1 MFLRVWSGSTT
12 NTTQTIPMYYD
23 ARTLDNEKTLHADIC
38 IIGAGP
44 AGTTLAREF
53 TGSDIRV
60 LLLESGGEKSDH
72 RIQQLSS
79 GEVSGDFTEPVENTH
94 LRQLGG
100 TANHWI
106 IKMSDKQFGYRYA
119 PLNPIDFEK
128 REEIPYSGWPISR
141 KDLDPYY
148 AKVHEVC
155 KVGPYRY
162 APGNWE
168 TERFKPLRLNSDRV
182 VTDFFTFGPTRL
194 FSNDFPQQAAKAGN
208 VQVMLH
214 ATVTELLA
222 NDAGNAVET
231 AVVKTLNGK
240 TIQVQARHFIIAS
253 GGFQTPRLLLNSRS
267 KFENGLG
274 NQHDVVGR
282 YYIDHGLVPSGN
294 LYPHDPKIIN
304 SLGIYDMRLM
314 EGCSVLGK
322 LSLAEKVMRE
332 EGLRNFCAT
341 LFPMPEPHE
350 VEAILSMKSIAVD
363 LAGRKFPKQLPKHLY
378 NMLRGSKHLAFML
391 NQKLRHGG
399 TLMPGF
405 GQGGWSKFDDNEKK
419 YRRLELM
426 AFIEQTPDP
435 DNRVTLI
442 DEKDEL
448 GAQKIRVHYEWKED
462 DIRSIAR
469 AQDIMWE
476 ELNKLGIG
484 RIEPPERPGGLPRVG
499 SEGLHHLMGTT
510 RMSDDPKLGVV
521 DRNCTVHGIGNLHI
535 ASSSVFTTGGYANPT
550 ITILALALRL
560 ADHLKAELKRCS
572 KSAGEVESKTV
583 AKAKTLVPA

>member
-1 MFLRVWSGSTT
+1 MYSDARALDD
-12 NTTQTIPMYYD
+12 NTT
-23 ARTLDNEKTLHADIC
+23 LDTDIC

-53 TGSDIRV
+53 AGSDIDI

-72 RIQQLSS
+72 RTQQLSS
-79 GEVSGDFTEPVENTH
+79 GEVTGDFTEPVENTH

-106 IKMSDKQFGYRYA
+106 IKMSDKQYGYRYA
-119 PLNPIDFEK
+119 PLNHIDFEK
-128 REEIPYSGWPISR
+128 RDAIPYSGWPITR
-141 KDLDPYY
+141 EDLDPYY
-148 AKVHEVC
+148 ERVHQICE
-155 KVGPYRY
+155 VGPYRY
-162 APGNWE
+162 GPGNWE
-168 TERFKPLRLNSDRV
+168 TERFKPLKLDSDRV

-194 FSNDFPQQAAKAGN
+194 FGSDFPRQAAKVGN
-208 VQVMLH
+208 VRIMLH
-214 ATVTELLA
+214 ATVTELEA
-222 NDAGNAVET
+222 NESGAAVET
-231 AVVKTLNGK
+231 AVIKTFNGK
-240 TIQVQARHFIIAS
+240 TIRVRARHFIIAS
-253 GGFQTPRLLLNSRS
+253 GGFQTPRLLLNSRNR
-267 KFENGLG
+267 FEHGLG
-274 NQHDVVGR
+274 NQNDVVGR

-322 LSLAEKVMRE
+322 LSLSEKVMRE

-350 VEAILSMKSIAVD
+350 VQAILSMKSIAVD
-363 LAGRKFPKQLPKHLY
+363 LAGRKFPKQLPTHLF
-378 NMLRGSKHLAFML
+378 NMLRGSRHLLFML

-435 DNRVTLI
+435 ENRVTLI

-448 GAQKIRVHYEWKED
+448 GKEKIRVHFEWSED
-462 DIRSIAR
+462 DVRSIAR
-469 AQDIMWE
+469 AQQIMHE
-476 ELNKLGIG
+476 ELQKTGIG
-484 RIEPPERPGGLPRVG
+484 KVVPGELRENGLPHVG

-510 RMSDDPKLGVV
+510 RMSDDPKFGVV
-521 DRNCTVHGIGNLHI
+521 DANCTVHGVGNLHI
-535 ASSSVFTTGGYANPT
+535 ASSSVFPTGGYANPT

-560 ADHLKAELKRCS
+560 ADRLKAEMKQ
-572 KSAGEVESKTV
+572 A
-583 AKAKTLVPA
+583 

>member
-1 MFLRVWSGSTT
+1 
-12 NTTQTIPMYYD
+12 MYTD
-23 ARTLDNEKTLHADIC
+23 ARSLDDNKILTTDIC
-38 IIGAGP
+38 VIGAGP
-44 AGTTLAREF
+44 AGTTLARELAG
-53 TGSDIRV
+53 TDINV

-72 RIQQLSS
+72 RVQQLSS
-79 GEVSGDFTEPVENTH
+79 GKVTGDFTEPVENTH

-106 IKMSDKQFGYRYA
+106 IKMSDKQYGYRYA
-119 PLNPIDFEK
+119 PLNAIDFEK
-128 REEIPYSGWPISR
+128 REEVPYSGWPISR
-141 KDLDPYY
+141 DELDPYY
-148 AKVHEVC
+148 EKAHEVC

-168 TERFKPLRLNSDRV
+168 TEKFKPLPLDDDHV

-194 FSNDFPQQAAKAGN
+194 FGQDFPQQAVKSGN
-208 VQVMLH
+208 VDILLH

-222 NDAGNAVET
+222 NEAGT
-231 AVVKTLNGK
+231 AVDTAVIKTLNGK
-240 TIQVQARHFIIAS
+240 TLKVNAKQFVIAS

-267 KFENGLG
+267 RFANGLG
-274 NQHDVVGR
+274 NQNDVVGR

-294 LYPHDPKIIN
+294 LYPHDATIIN
-304 SLGIYDMRLM
+304 SMGIYDMRLM

-322 LSLAEKVMRE
+322 LSLSEHIMRK
-332 EGLRNFCAT
+332 EGLHNFCAT
-341 LFPMPEPHE
+341 LFPMPEPYE

-363 LAGRKFPKQLPKHLY
+363 LAGRKFPKALPRHLF
-378 NMLRGSKHLAFML
+378 NMLRGSKHLIFML

-426 AFIEQTPDP
+426 AFIEQTPHP

-442 DEKDEL
+442 DEQDEL
-448 GAQKIRVHYEWKED
+448 GMPKIQVNFQWKEE

-476 ELNKLGIG
+476 ALKKLGIG
-484 RIEPPERPGGLPRVG
+484 EIEPPERPNGLPRVG

-510 RMSDDPKLGVV
+510 RMSDDSKYGVV
-521 DRNCTVHGIGNLHI
+521 DRNCTVHGIDNLHI

-550 ITILALALRL
+550 LTILALTLRL
-560 ADHLKAELKRCS
+560 ADHLREKMQ
-572 KSAGEVESKTV
+572 G
-583 AKAKTLVPA
+583 

>member
-1 MFLRVWSGSTT
+1 
-12 NTTQTIPMYYD
+12 MYTD
-23 ARTLDNEKTLHADIC
+23 ARTLDNGKTLSTDIC

-53 TGSDIRV
+53 AGSPVRV
-60 LLLESGGEKSDH
+60 LLLESGGEKADH
-72 RIQQLSS
+72 RIQQLSG
-79 GEVSGDFTEPVENTH
+79 GEITGDFTEPVENTH

-106 IKMSDKQFGYRYA
+106 IKMSDKQYGYRYA
-119 PLNPIDFEK
+119 PLNHIDFEK
-128 REEIPYSGWPISR
+128 RDAIPYSGWPIGR
-141 KDLDPYY
+141 NDLDPYY
-148 AKVHEVC
+148 ERVHSIC

-162 APGNWE
+162 GPGHWE
-168 TERFKPLRLNSDRV
+168 TERFKPLPLDSDRV

-194 FSNDFPQQAAKAGN
+194 FGHDFPREAAKAGN
-208 VQVMLH
+208 VGVLLH

-222 NDAGNAVET
+222 NDAGTAVET
-231 AVVKTLNGK
+231 AIIKTFNGK
-240 TIQVQARHFIIAS
+240 TIRVNARHFIIAA
-253 GGFQTPRLLLNSRS
+253 GGFQTPRLLLNSRNR
-267 KFENGLG
+267 FAHGLG

-294 LYPHDPKIIN
+294 LYPDDPTIIN
-304 SLGIYDMRLM
+304 RLGLYDMRLM

-363 LAGRKFPKQLPKHLY
+363 LAGRKFPKQLPKHLI
-378 NMLRGSKHLAFML
+378 NMLRGGKHLVFML
-391 NQKLRHGG
+391 NQKFRHGG

-426 AFIEQTPDP
+426 AFVEQTPDP

-442 DEKDEL
+442 EEKDEL
-448 GAQKIRVHYEWKED
+448 GAPKIRVHYEWKEED
-462 DIRSIAR
+462 VRSIAR
-469 AQDIMWE
+469 AQEIVWE
-476 ELNKLGIG
+476 ELHQLRIG
-484 RIEPPERPGGLPRVG
+484 RIEPPDRPNGLPAVG

-510 RMSDDPKLGVV
+510 RMSDDPKYGVV

-535 ASSSVFTTGGYANPT
+535 ASSSVFPTGGYANPT

-560 ADHLKAELKRCS
+560 ADHLKKDFQGQPE
-572 KSAGEVESKTV
+572 
-583 AKAKTLVPA
+583 